1 MVNTYGHIEKYV
13 PVGSI
18 LIISY
23 QLKIMYDNHLNI
35 IYDTLLTIPLITI
48 TGKHQNTRRKHFL
61 FIYVHVL
68 TR

>member
-1 MVNTYGHIEKYV
+1 MVNTYGHIDKYV

-18 LIISY
+18 LISY

-48 TGKHQNTRRKHFL
+48 TAW
-61 FIYVHVL
+61 
-68 TR
+68 

>member
-35 IYDTLLTIPLITI
+35 IYNTLLTIPLITI
-48 TGKHQNTRRKHFL
+48 TGKHQNTRQKHFYL
-61 FIYVHVL
+61 FMYMY
-68 TR
+68 